1 MSEYDPQQL
10 CTPYLLHLYLPLIS
24 CQCKHEHLFPKNI
37 TSIKILV
44 EEGEA
49 YMYVV
54 STISLIK
61 IHVLQVHEDL
71 YMQEHMINDY

>member
-1 MSEYDPQQL
+1 
-10 CTPYLLHLYLPLIS
+10 
-24 CQCKHEHLFPKNI
+24 
-37 TSIKILV
+37 
-44 EEGEA
+44 
-49 YMYVV
+49 MYVV